1 MTGIVTS
8 LSERVGMVKACCVLN
23 MARSRLYRRRQPLL
37 EPRPRPVQSH
47 ALTLTEREAVRAT
60 LNSERFMDL
69 SPRQVYASLLDEGRS
84 LCHWRTMYRVLAVY
98 AEVRERRRLR
108 RHPVYQKPEL
118 LATAPNQ
125 VWSWDITALRGPSRW
140 TSFPLY
146 VVLDIYSRCVVGWMI
161 AEVETSELAAQLI
174 AASAHTQGIQPD
186 QLTLHADN
194 GAPMRGKALRQL
206 LVDLNILKSHSRPHT
221 SDDNPFS
228 EAQFKTLKYRPD
240 FPARFADI
248 EAARTWA
255 RGFFRWYNDE
265 HYHSGLNLLTP
276 ASVHAGTAVLIQ
288 QQRQAVM
295 SNAYAA
301 HPARFRRGH
310 PRVKGAPDD
319 VWINPPQSRESLS

>member
-1 MTGIVTS
+1 MTEIVTS
-8 LSERVGMVKACCVLN
+8 LSERVGMVKACAVLN
-23 MARSRLYRRRQPLL
+23 MARSRLYRQRQPLL

-47 ALTLTEREAVRAT
+47 ALTLAERETVRAT
-60 LNSERFMDL
+60 LNSERFMDQ
-69 SPRQVYASLLDEGRS
+69 SPRQVYAALMDEGRS

-98 AEVRERRRLR
+98 QEVRERRLLR
-108 RHPVYQKPEL
+108 RHAVYQKPEL

-125 VWSWDITALRGPSRW
+125 VWSWDITALRGPSQW

-161 AEVETSELAAQLI
+161 AEVESSDFASQLI

-186 QLTLHADN
+186 QLILHADN
-194 GAPMRGKALRQL
+194 GAPMRGKALSQL
-206 LVDLNILKSHSRPHT
+206 LVDLGILKSHSRPHT

-240 FPARFADI
+240 FPARFGDI

-255 RGFFRWYNDE
+255 RGFFRWYNEE

-295 SNAYAA
+295 EAA
-301 HPARFRRGH
+301 FAQHPTRFRRGQTQ
-310 PRVKGAPDD
+310 VKGAPTA
-319 VWINPPQSRESLS
+319 VWINPPQSRETLS